1 MARFRSILQHCHSWE
16 DTLSTIAMRL
26 WWCDARPWKTQTEM
40 VRKVFGQL
48 LLLNWCS
55 KARRNVGRRRIPS
68 QLLSRR
74 STLNKALPDVQ
85 EADHREVRYDGGTLG
100 QNCIK
105 MFGWNMLLILSS
117 KGWWT
122 SKNFFPNTLHLSGL
136 NKKNTNFCL
145 VLGNIM
151 FS

>member
-1 MARFRSILQHCHSWE
+1 MLAREKLKLKWSEKFLVNC
-16 DTLSTIAMRL
+16 
-26 WWCDARPWKTQTEM
+26 
-40 VRKVFGQL
+40 
-48 LLLNWCS
+48 CS

-105 MFGWNMLLILSS
+105 MFGWNMLLIL
-117 KGWWT
+117 T
-122 SKNFFPNTLHLSGL
+122 
-136 NKKNTNFCL
+136 
-145 VLGNIM
+145 
-151 FS
+151 

>member
-1 MARFRSILQHCHSWE
+1 MLAREKLKLKWSEKFLVNC
-16 DTLSTIAMRL
+16 
-26 WWCDARPWKTQTEM
+26 CDALKRGVQ
-40 VRKVFGQL
+40 
-48 LLLNWCS
+48 
-55 KARRNVGRRRIPS
+55 RRTDGRRWIPS

-117 KGWWT
+117 KG
-122 SKNFFPNTLHLSGL
+122 
-136 NKKNTNFCL
+136 
-145 VLGNIM
+145 
-151 FS
+151 

>member
-1 MARFRSILQHCHSWE
+1 MLAREKLKLKWSEKFLVNC
-16 DTLSTIAMRL
+16 
-26 WWCDARPWKTQTEM
+26 
-40 VRKVFGQL
+40 
-48 LLLNWCS
+48 CS

-105 MFGWNMLLILSS
+105 MFGWNSMLLIL
-117 KGWWT
+117 KYLAQ
-122 SKNFFPNTLHLSGL
+122 KDDKQVRFFFQTPFIFVG
-136 NKKNTNFCL
+136 
-145 VLGNIM
+145 
-151 FS
+151 